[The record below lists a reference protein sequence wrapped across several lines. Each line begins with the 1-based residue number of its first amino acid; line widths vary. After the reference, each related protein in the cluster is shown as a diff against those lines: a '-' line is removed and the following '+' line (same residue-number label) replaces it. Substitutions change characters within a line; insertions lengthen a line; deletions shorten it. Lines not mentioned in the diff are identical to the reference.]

1 LLVAASAA
9 LAQPG
14 AAPANSII
22 NDQKAGSVL
31 VYNLY
36 TSSAA
41 TPNLENTRV
50 SITNTNRATS
60 VNVHFFF
67 VDGSNCSMADAFV
80 CLTPDQKAAFLA
92 DDVDPGVTGYLIA
105 VAVDSA
111 TGFPINFNF
120 LIGEEYVK
128 LASGHHAKFNA
139 VAIAA
144 LFNGRASRVPP
155 FLRT

>member
-1 LLVAASAA
+1 MPISHRLTRSLFALLALLVGASAA
-9 LAQPG
+9 LAQSG
-14 AAPANSII
+14 AIAA

-41 TPNLENTRV
+41 TPNFENTRV
-50 SITNTNRATS
+50 SITNTNRATG

-67 VDGSNCSMADAFV
+67 VDGSSCAPTDAFV

-92 DDVDPGVTGYLIA
+92 TDVDPGVTGYIIA

-111 TGFPINFNF
+111 TGLPINFNF

-128 LASGHHAKFNA
+128 LASGHH
-139 VAIAA
+139 
-144 LFNGRASRVPP
+144 
-155 FLRT
+155 